1 MGKNE
6 TKRHDGRKGTCRK
19 EGVTDVGGRL
29 ERAED
34 ALYTRMTLSM
44 RKLNK
49 SCIKYKALFICY

>member
-19 EGVTDVGGRL
+19 EGITDV

-34 ALYTRMTLSM
+34 ALYTRMKLSM
-44 RKLNK
+44 KKLNK